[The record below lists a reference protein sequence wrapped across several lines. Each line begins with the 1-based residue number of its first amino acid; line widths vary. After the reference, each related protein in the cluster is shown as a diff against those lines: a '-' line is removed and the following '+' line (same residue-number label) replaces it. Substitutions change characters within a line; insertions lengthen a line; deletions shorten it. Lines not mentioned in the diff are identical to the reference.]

1 MPKMRRR
8 ISEQPLTEYDL
19 EAVYD
24 AEIAPLMT
32 QIIAICE
39 RVNMPVV
46 ASFSYRR
53 DAAGEYDLCSTAIGS
68 TDRTPPTF
76 QRIVVLLVGQD

>member
-1 MPKMRRR
+1 MDK
-8 ISEQPLTEYDL
+8 YDL

-39 RVNMPVV
+39 RVNMPMV

-53 DAAGEYDLCSTAIGS
+53 NSAGGYDLCSTSIGS

-76 QRIVVLLVGQD
+76 RRMVVLLVGQD